1 MLLCRLSARLTEG
14 VLEYNEA
21 LPVLSALSANGYDEC
36 RCLKFRCPGS
46 YEPGESFRSPG
57 LFRKVLES
65 DSTDFYANYQLA
77 RLYSQIGDY
86 ENAVLQFNVLR
97 DQDTTKVNPVIYR
110 NIADCYM
117 KMNAIPAA
125 TICYFQA
132 YNVNRENAG
141 LASALVNCLYRMGG
155 PEIYRTDYPFVI
167 RRCFIILKS
176 CVASQ

>member
-1 MLLCRLSARLTEG
+1 M
-14 VLEYNEA
+14 
-21 LPVLSALSANGYDEC
+21 
-36 RCLKFRCPGS
+36 
-46 YEPGESFRSPG
+46 
-57 LFRKVLES
+57 
-65 DSTDFYANYQLA
+65 
-77 RLYSQIGDY
+77 
-86 ENAVLQFNVLR
+86 LQFNVLR

-155 PEIYRTDYPFVI
+155 PNIQDGLSICDTALFYNPGNHAL
-167 RRCFIILKS
+167 RRYS
-176 CVASQ
+176 SWGMSSRRSSSA